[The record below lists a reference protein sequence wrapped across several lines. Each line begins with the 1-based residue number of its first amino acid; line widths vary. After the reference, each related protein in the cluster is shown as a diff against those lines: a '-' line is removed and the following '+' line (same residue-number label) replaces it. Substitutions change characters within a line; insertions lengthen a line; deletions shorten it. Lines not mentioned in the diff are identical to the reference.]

1 MTCLEAQ
8 SNIMAFIDKKLP
20 EDKVNDFV
28 RHMKNCPN
36 CSEELEI
43 YYTLIV
49 GTRQLDNNEELSKDF
64 DKDLKNELTR
74 VSNKVKKTKRFRVS
88 AFSVFCMAAIF
99 GFAMF
104 YNFCLNKVYHIE
116 QFIIKSAQG
125 EAYFYDCFGEYID
138 LCDKDFVAEYNYIEN
153 TEIYSANEEKLN
165 FYKKVREY
173 NLMNIDNID
182 EENEDE

>member
-28 RHMKNCPN
+28 RHIKNCQN

-64 DKDLKNELTR
+64 DKDLKNELQR
-74 VSNKVKKTKRFRVS
+74 ISNRVKKARRFRVS
-88 AFSVFCMAAIF
+88 AFGICFVGLIGLF
-99 GFAMF
+99 GFF
-104 YNFCLNKVYHIE
+104 YNSCLERVYNRE
-116 QFIIKSAQG
+116 QSIIKEAQG
-125 EAYFYDCFGEYID
+125 DMYFYDVFGGCID
-138 LCDKDFVAEYNYIEN
+138 LCKVDLEDKYY
-153 TEIYSANEEKLN
+153 EEKNDEFLQSN
-165 FYKKVREY
+165 LDKLTFYENIRKF
-173 NLMNIDNID
+173 NLENIEENID
-182 EENEDE
+182 E